1 MSTATLYLPPE
12 SILSASFSRD
22 TEILSTVE
30 SPNGINIS
38 LALDPLSYIR
48 QTPSTLLVFEGVVMV
63 LGDHLRMI
71 QVSGLLEYRSDPSNR
86 HAYEAA
92 ISYPEVLIRN
102 ARLNFTL
109 VSTSFRFTEDPQVVA
124 EERAIW
130 RIRVDRIFGLLANMT
145 LSVEVEEENLL
156 NMTDYEIDY
165 AG

>member
-1 MSTATLYLPPE
+1 
-12 SILSASFSRD
+12 
-22 TEILSTVE
+22 
-30 SPNGINIS
+30 
-38 LALDPLSYIR
+38 
-48 QTPSTLLVFEGVVMV
+48 MV

-109 VSTSFRFTEDPQVVA
+109 VSTSFHFTEDPQVVA

-130 RIRVDRIFGLLANMT
+130 RIRVDRIFGPLANMT